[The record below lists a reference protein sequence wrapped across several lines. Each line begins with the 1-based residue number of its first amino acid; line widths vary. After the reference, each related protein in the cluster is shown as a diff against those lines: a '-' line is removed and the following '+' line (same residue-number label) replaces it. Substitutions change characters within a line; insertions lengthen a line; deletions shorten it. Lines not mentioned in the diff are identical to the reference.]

1 MTRKSNPFHGY
12 LNGLTVSTL
21 GSMPLTFHLGRIL
34 QLFCSITW
42 ISVFMLRKRWNLPL
56 NLPYPRTPVPIFW
69 VPLMIP
75 PTIWGP
81 TDPFPFSGPQPLGP
95 SSKSLSW
102 DPWACPVR
110 MLGDIVLYLIRIL
123 PTAQLLPKLRGHI
136 LQIFP
141 TFYWLKII
149 LINQESILVY
159 KKGSKILQRFLA

>member
-1 MTRKSNPFHGY
+1 MYISQKELATLSLSFFLHSSLICLTRKSNPFHGF

-56 NLPYPRTPVPIFW
+56 NLPYLRTPVPIFW

-123 PTAQLLPKLRGHI
+123 PTAQFDSDLEA
-136 LQIFP
+136 
-141 TFYWLKII
+141 Y
-149 LINQESILVY
+149 
-159 KKGSKILQRFLA
+159 